1 MIMWPKFSTKISK
14 LLLVI
19 STILVLLILYCQAFS
34 PLWRGHL
41 EIDVWVW
48 YQRMEY
54 FFKNHSFTGLKNNEI
69 LPATLIYIFLP
80 RLLAGWNNLTYSSYF
95 SAALIINL
103 LVILTTIILVKKNSP
118 SFRFWLFPSLLLL
131 TGPILL
137 FRFDTFVALLILF
150 SIYLFRHQKL
160 AYSAFSLGLATAM
173 KVYPIIFFPY
183 FLLVLWHQDRLQRL
197 FIFLANFLL
206 ALIVPIAIFSLL
218 GGNLK
223 QILTSLEFHALKP
236 VSIESLPGSLFTATS
251 IIFKHRPP
259 ALLGGYGIW
268 GITTPLITALGL
280 KFFNS
285 FWILPIGLFYLCVL
299 KRPKLYRHLRVSI
312 LFCLVLLFLVFSKNL
327 HPQYIWWFLSLFPLL
342 KFNPLSF
349 ILLIFIA
356 IFNQLVYPL
365 FYTQFFIDFYQSN
378 RYYEV
383 FYALLIRNILIV
395 ALLIASLKYE
405 FKK

>member
-1 MIMWPKFSTKISK
+1 MTTWPKFSTKISK

-80 RLLAGWNNLTYSSYF
+80 RLLAGWNNLTYSSYL

-103 LVILTTIILVKKNSP
+103 FVILTTIILVKKNSP

-236 VSIESLPGSLFTATS
+236 VSIESLPGSLFTVTS

-285 FWILPIGLFYLCVL
+285 FWILPQFY
-299 KRPKLYRHLRVSI
+299 
-312 LFCLVLLFLVFSKNL
+312 F
-327 HPQYIWWFLSLFPLL
+327 FPLANL
-342 KFNPLSF
+342 DL
-349 ILLIFIA
+349 
-356 IFNQLVYPL
+356 
-365 FYTQFFIDFYQSN
+365 QS
-378 RYYEV
+378 
-383 FYALLIRNILIV
+383 
-395 ALLIASLKYE
+395 
-405 FKK
+405 